1 MLAESCQKCEL
12 HNWWDAPRNN
22 LWSNSTTGDSGG
34 VVASII
40 EGEVVKIARYVNEL
54 HHGGV
59 IVPSG
64 SRWPS
69 PFIISLLL

>member
-22 LWSNSTTGDSGG
+22 LWSNSATGDFGG
-34 VVASII
+34 VASII
-40 EGEVVKIARYVNEL
+40 EGKVVRIARYVNGL

-59 IVPSG
+59 IVSSG
-64 SRWPS
+64 SR
-69 PFIISLLL
+69 